1 MTLGELIHMLKDAD
15 QSAVL
20 AEGFDHSYV
29 NPFTMV
35 QLDKPLASGGKPLPI
50 CALCDE
56 PITDTPVP
64 VHEYGD
70 AVGHAECVANAGE
83 AADVAKHG

>member
-1 MTLGELIHMLKDAD
+1 MSLKLCICGHPNFRHRMFAGEP
-15 QSAVL
+15 VCF
-20 AEGFDHSYV
+20 GCG
-29 NPFTMV
+29 
-35 QLDKPLASGGKPLPI
+35 GGKPHQFEPQLPT

-70 AVGHAECVANAGE
+70 AVGHEACVANAGE
-83 AADVAKHG
+83 AADVAKHGGAA